1 MTYVNAEPEVLS
13 AAAGNLAGV
22 GDSLTAG
29 TAAAAAPTTGLVAPA
44 ADLVSA
50 FAAGTF
56 AAHGE
61 MFQAVSAQA
70 ALIHQQMVA
79 TLSGNA
85 SAYAVT
91 ESANATSAG

>member
-1 MTYVNAEPEVLS
+1 MTFVNAEPEVMS
-13 AAAGNLAGV
+13 AAAGNLASV
-22 GDSLTAG
+22 GDSLNAG
-29 TAAAAAPTTGLVAPA
+29 TAAAAAPTTGVVPPA

-56 AAHGE
+56 ASHGE
-61 MFQAVSAQA
+61 MFQAVAAQA

-85 SAYAVT
+85 NAYANA
-91 ESANATSAG
+91 EAANAASAG